1 MLRFVGRWLSD
12 SIRLGLGLVLALAAM
27 QVPAL
32 TNAYT
37 SALLQ
42 IAEEAQRDIARR
54 EEIVR
59 QFYPALSTAGSH
71 EALIDG
77 LRLLEPANA
86 TGLAASVERQR
97 VMRETYERLMAA
109 SPLRRPIAAIVDV
122 VDDARDNKRAVLQ
135 TALDSFVPQVAISGT
150 AALYGVAGLVTGLLL
165 AHLAL
170 SALAALTGR
179 RAAHGVA

>member
-54 EEIVR
+54 EEIVH
-59 QFYPALSTAGSH
+59 QFYPALSAAGSH
-71 EALIDG
+71 EALIES
-77 LRLLEPANA
+77 LRPLEPSNA
-86 TGLAASVERQR
+86 AGLAASAERER
-97 VMRETYERLMAA
+97 VMRRTYERLMAA
-109 SPLRRPIAAIVDV
+109 SPLRRPIEAIADV
-122 VDDARDNKRAVLQ
+122 LEDSRDNKRAVLQ
-135 TALDSFVPQVAISGT
+135 TALDNFVPQVAISS
-150 AALYGVAGLVTGLLL
+150 AAGLYGISGLVTGLLL

-170 SALAALTGR
+170 SVLAALTVR
-179 RAAHGVA
+179 RVAQRLA